1 MYIHTYICILT
12 IQESGPICNCPY
24 LNLPWARRASPGDY
38 SVKAL
43 PRRNTK
49 TSWLTVIVT
58 TFREG
63 LTDTF
68 TYERHR
74 SLSYI
79 DCLWRSDFFPPRPIT
94 LFNFTKQPSSVRS
107 CYELLLLPEITSEL
121 ALAEARLCVGYI
133 PCIVEYCW
141 KLGAFRAMSV
151 AFIRKRLCSF

>member
-1 MYIHTYICILT
+1 MDWLNGSQEKKWCELRRGPPSGPSFLYSLLESTVLCRKTYISRECTYTHIYVF
-12 IQESGPICNCPY
+12 QESGPICNCPY
-24 LNLPWARRASPGDY
+24 LNLLWARRASLGDY

-68 TYERHR
+68 TYERHQ

-79 DCLWRSDFFPPRPIT
+79 DCLWRSDFSRLDQFLSLISRSN
-94 LFNFTKQPSSVRS
+94 LVPSDRATS
-107 CYELLLLPEITSEL
+107 CYYYL
-121 ALAEARLCVGYI
+121 
-133 PCIVEYCW
+133 
-141 KLGAFRAMSV
+141 K
-151 AFIRKRLCSF
+151 